1 MVLYSQQAH
10 FLVDGICYVEL
21 KKRRKA
27 LEKRYTTKM
36 YCLQY
41 INAFIT
47 RKNWGEILS
56 VALEISG
63 GTKKSVVNEIIVHLL
78 NTREKVNIY

>member
-1 MVLYSQQAH
+1 
-10 FLVDGICYVEL
+10 
-21 KKRRKA
+21 
-27 LEKRYTTKM
+27 M